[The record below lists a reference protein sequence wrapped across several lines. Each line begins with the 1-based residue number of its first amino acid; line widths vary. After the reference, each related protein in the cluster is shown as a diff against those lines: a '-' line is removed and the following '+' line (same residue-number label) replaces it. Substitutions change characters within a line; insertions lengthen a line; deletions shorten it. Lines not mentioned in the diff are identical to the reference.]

1 MAALPAGLVTGDVT
15 ASVEMPANVTTSDIR
30 ELIAMTMIS
39 VAIELAQQAS
49 DLLSD
54 ETITASLSPDDIS
67 LIAGDARQAV
77 QNAIDSVRSTGGG
90 DGKRQQLSDVDRPA
104 VSAGD

>member
-1 MAALPAGLVTGDVT
+1 
-15 ASVEMPANVTTSDIR
+15 MPANVTTSDIR

-77 QNAIDSVRSTGGG
+77 QNAIDSVRSTWARRWRPSAVQ
-90 DGKRQQLSDVDRPA
+90 KRRSPCSISQ
-104 VSAGD
+104 

>member
-1 MAALPAGLVTGDVT
+1 MVIADWAAVKTQADEVAALPAGLVTGDVT

-49 DLLSD
+49 
-54 ETITASLSPDDIS
+54 
-67 LIAGDARQAV
+67 
-77 QNAIDSVRSTGGG
+77 
-90 DGKRQQLSDVDRPA
+90 RP
-104 VSAGD
+104 S